1 MKTNQSFFRI
11 TLYVSVLGLLLV
23 ACSSCSK
30 DEVEPGPEQPNF
42 SNNDALDFNAAVANL
57 SAFNQPNESP
67 IAETN
72 STGPERDS
80 ENTTLECFTKTYK
93 GAPGFNELFTLDPTT
108 DVIYP
113 GAMLKGETIP
123 TGEYSRIN
131 ADRAPITMSISLSNI
146 NGSPSVTIDNPN
158 NLSEVRQGIN
168 ELLNR
173 EVTGATPAQ
182 LIIEESEVYSE
193 QQLAIALGANYRDKT
208 KDISG
213 SFDFNSTTV
222 KRKYVLKFIQK
233 YFTLDLDSPG
243 KMPSDL
249 FTNLPSVESLGAT
262 NPVYVSSVTYGRMV
276 LYTIESES
284 SISEIKSAFD
294 AAIDAGKR
302 EGDFEL
308 DVDSK
313 EILEKSSIKAIIIGG
328 SGASA
333 AQTIGGDSLSK
344 IYDFIAE
351 GGNYSQDSPGAPLA
365 YKLSYVREGFPAARV
380 VLATEYQ
387 VRNCDL
393 AYPQYEL
400 KLVRIDGPTFAREL
414 YGNLEIRMWS
424 DANNDFVRSNSNN
437 PGVDNAWWNRENSS
451 AERVNV
457 KKSDPY
463 DFDEGKIDDEFF
475 TYDIEPYRPN
485 KSTDYFEYRGH
496 LYDNELIGFDD
507 LGSKSKKAY
516 LDNLGE
522 NALTEKN
529 LEDAGILGDDEDVYL
544 DTELSSGEYYYR
556 HSFED
561 GITVYYK
568 ITEK

>member
-1 MKTNQSFFRI
+1 MKSNQSFFRI
-11 TLYVSVLGLLLV
+11 TLYVSVLCLLLV

-30 DEVEPGPEQPNF
+30 DEVEPGAEQPNF

-72 STGPERDS
+72 STEPERDS
-80 ENTTLECFTKTYK
+80 ENTTLECFTKTYE

-131 ADRAPITMSISLSNI
+131 ADRSPITMSISLSNI
-146 NGSPSVTIDNPN
+146 DGSPSVTIDNPN

-182 LIIEESEVYSE
+182 LVVEESQVYSE

-213 SFDFNSTTV
+213 SFDFNSTTI
-222 KRKYVLKFIQK
+222 KKKYVLKFIQK

-243 KMPSDL
+243 KSPSDL
-249 FTNLPSVESLGAT
+249 FTSLPSIESLGAT

-333 AQTIGGDSLSK
+333 AQTIGDDSLSK

-351 GGNYSQDSPGAPLA
+351 GGNYSKDSPGAPLA
-365 YKLSYVREGFPAARV
+365 YKLSYVKQGFPAARV

-393 AYPQYEL
+393 AYPEYYAEIL
-400 KLVRIDGPTFAREL
+400 KITGSQLTDTEVFGKLRVKMWVGGERLDINNNGIDDGKTWDRKE
-414 YGNLEIRMWS
+414 E
-424 DANNDFVRSNSNN
+424 DFVEVRKTRSYT
-437 PGVDNAWWNRENSS
+437 
-451 AERVNV
+451 V
-457 KKSDPY
+457 KDHNYTFK
-463 DFDEGKIDDEFF
+463 
-475 TYDIEPYRPN
+475 PYRPN
-485 KSTDYFEYRGH
+485 QAIDFIECSGELADY
-496 LYDNELIGFDD
+496 NGF
-507 LGSKSKKAY
+507 LGSVS
-516 LDNLGE
+516 LG
-522 NALTEKN
+522 
-529 LEDAGILGDDEDVYL
+529 DAGGIKEIKLNTLKINEARL
-544 DTELSSGEYYYR
+544 DTLK
-556 HSFED
+556 FTK
-561 GITVYYK
+561 GIQAHFRFTRLK
-568 ITEK
+568 

>member
-1 MKTNQSFFRI
+1 MKTNQSI
-11 TLYVSVLGLLLV
+11 LKTGIYVSVLSLIFL
-23 ACSSCSK
+23 ACNGCSK
-30 DEVEPGPEQPNF
+30 GEVEPGPEQPEF
-42 SNNDALDFNAAVANL
+42 SEEDASDFNTAVANL
-57 SAFNQPNESP
+57 TAFSQPDESS
-67 IAETN
+67 IVETA
-72 STGPERDS
+72 STDPEREGS
-80 ENTTLECFTKTYK
+80 TEFECFTQTFK

-131 ADRAPITMSISLSNI
+131 VDRAPITMSISLSNI

-182 LIIEESEVYSE
+182 LVVEESQVYSE
-193 QQLAIALGANYRDKT
+193 QQLAVALGANYRDKT

-222 KRKYVLKFIQK
+222 KKKYVLKFIQK

-243 KMPSDL
+243 KSPSDL
-249 FTNLPSVESLGAT
+249 FTSLPSIESLGAT

-276 LYTIESES
+276 LYTVESES

-308 DVDSK
+308 DVESK
-313 EILEKSSIKAIIIGG
+313 KILEKSSIKALIIGG

-333 AQTIGGDSLSK
+333 AQTIGDDSLSK

-351 GGNYSQDSPGAPLA
+351 GGNYSKDSPGAPLA
-365 YKLSYVREGFPAARV
+365 YKLSYVKQGFPAARI

-393 AYPQYEL
+393 AYPEYFAVISKITGTQATDTEVNGYLRLRMTVGGERL
-400 KLVRIDGPTFAREL
+400 DFNNNGLEDGETWRVSKE
-414 YGNLEIRMWS
+414 E
-424 DANNDFVRSNSNN
+424 FVD
-437 PGVDNAWWNRENSS
+437 VQDN
-451 AERVNV
+451 
-457 KKSDPY
+457 K
-463 DFDEGKIDDEFF
+463 
-475 TYDIEPYRPN
+475 THDIEDHDYTFKPYRPN
-485 KSTDYFEYRGH
+485 MATDYVECMGE
-496 LYDNELIGFDD
+496 LYDYGFLVNES
-507 LGSKSKKAY
+507 LG
-516 LDNLGE
+516 
-522 NALTEKN
+522 
-529 LEDAGILGDDEDVYL
+529 DAGGIKPVVLNTLKINVP
-544 DTELSSGEYYYR
+544 DTVKLN
-556 HSFED
+556 FKK
-561 GITVYYK
+561 GITAHFI
-568 ITEK
+568 ITRTK